1 MILYNHFL
9 KEALKVSLLVLIGLL
24 ILFLTMRFAN
34 YLGDAASGKVAPEYV
49 TKIVMIKMLISLKDL
64 IPISLFLGTFTAMTR
79 LQQNSEWVSMRAA
92 GISSASMMRRLM
104 IVSTAASIIV
114 ALITFNLS
122 PQAELNLIQLKE
134 DGKNNASI
142 AGIKAKNFTRLSG
155 GTKIFYAQSES
166 EDATHLK
173 DTFVHDNKRSDDAIM
188 SAKRAYIATDT
199 EGRKAVVFEDG
210 TSYSGKPGSLKYVI
224 TDFSSHNSWIK
235 EKEKKN
241 YTSYASFVPTLGLFN
256 GSHHYSTEL
265 HWRLAPVISTFL
277 TPVLA
282 LMIAMR
288 LPGNKWYLSLII
300 GLSVFFMYQ
309 NFLGIARS
317 LLKNDD
323 LPIVFGLWPV
333 HLIFIMC
340 LVGLYRHLQRGYILK
355 LGKLKTEN

>member
-1 MILYNHFL
+1 
-9 KEALKVSLLVLIGLL
+9 
-24 ILFLTMRFAN
+24 MRFAN

-92 GISSASMMRRLM
+92 GISSANIIRRLM
-104 IVSTAASIIV
+104 VVSAAASIIV

-134 DGKNNASI
+134 DGKNKASI

-166 EDATHLK
+166 EDSTHLK
-173 DTFVHDNKRSDDAIM
+173 NTFVYDDKRSDDAIM
-188 SAKRAYIATDT
+188 SAKRAYITTDT
-199 EGRKAVVFEDG
+199 EGQKTVVFENG
-210 TSYSGKPGSLKYVI
+210 KSYSGKPGSLNYVI
-224 TDFSSHNSWIK
+224 TDFSSHNSLIK

-241 YTSYASFVPTLGLFN
+241 YTSYASFVPTLSLLN
-256 GSHHYSTEL
+256 GNHHYTAEL
-265 HWRLAPVISTFL
+265 HWRLAPVIGTL
-277 TPVLA
+277 LAPMLA

-288 LPGNKWYLSLII
+288 LQGDKWYLSLII
-300 GLSVFFMYQ
+300 GMSVYFMYQ
-309 NFLGIARS
+309 NSLGIARS

-323 LPIVFGLWPV
+323 LPMIFGLWPV
-333 HLIFIMC
+333 HLIFILC
-340 LVGLYRHLQRGYILK
+340 LLGLYRHLQTGYFLK
-355 LGKLKTEN
+355 LGKLSV

>member
-9 KEALKVSLLVLIGLL
+9 KEALKVSLLILIGLL

-49 TKIVMIKMLISLKDL
+49 VKIVMIKMLVSLKDL

-92 GISSASMMRRLM
+92 GISSASMIGRLV
-104 IVSTAASIIV
+104 IVSTAASIVV
-114 ALITFNLS
+114 ALVTFNLS

-166 EDATHLK
+166 EDATYLK
-173 DTFVHDNKRSDDAIM
+173 NTFVHDDKRSDDAIM
-188 SAKRAYIATDT
+188 SAQRAYIATDT
-199 EGRKAVVFEDG
+199 DGHKTVVFENG
-210 TSYSGKPGSLKYVI
+210 TSYSGKPGTLKYVI
-224 TDFSSHNSWIK
+224 TDFSSHNSRIK

-241 YTSYASFVPTLGLFN
+241 YTSYASFVPTLGLLN
-256 GSHHYSTEL
+256 GNHHYTTEL
-265 HWRLAPVISTFL
+265 HWRLAPVISTLL
-277 TPVLA
+277 TPMLA

-288 LPGNKWYLSLII
+288 LQGNKWYLSLII

-309 NFLGIARS
+309 NCLGIGRS

-323 LPIVFGLWPV
+323 LHIIFGLWPV
-333 HLIFIMC
+333 HLIFILC
-340 LVGLYRHLQRGYILK
+340 LLGLYKHLQRGYLLK
-355 LGKLKTEN
+355 LGKLIV